1 MEKVVVDTY
10 ALMAMV
16 FGELIGRAG
25 LTRAEVPPSR
35 FIYQVGM

>member
-1 MEKVVVDTY
+1 MVVVDAY

-16 FGELIGRAG
+16 FGELIERAG
-25 LTRAEVPPSR
+25 LTRARMPLSK